1 MNYIVL
7 DLEWN
12 QSCEGKINRNKDIPF
27 EIIEIGA
34 IKMDSDY
41 NIIGEYNQLIRP
53 KIYHDMHKI
62 TEKLIHIQMEDLE
75 RGRPFEEVIEEFLSW
90 CGDDYMFCTWG
101 PLDLTELQRNMRYY
115 GKESLCDRPMEFL
128 DLQKIFAIAF
138 EEKNERHTLEYAVDF
153 LQIEK
158 DIPFHRAFSDA
169 YYTAKVFEKCPKET
183 LCYVSFDMFTLP
195 TNKSKEIHKKFA
207 DYYKYISRG
216 FKTKEAATGDRE
228 VMSTKCYLCGNAT
241 KRRVKWFTPNGKHY
255 YNVSICEKHGY
266 IKGKV
271 RIRRSESGLYYVVKT
286 MRSITEEQVK
296 EIIEKKEQAKLQR
309 KIRKEHEQQK
319 REENKNRITQ

>member
-12 QSCEGKINRNKDIPF
+12 QSCEGKINRNKEIPF

-53 KIYHDMHKI
+53 KVYHDMHKI
-62 TEKLIHIQMEDLE
+62 TEDLIHMHMEDLE

-115 GKESLCDRPMEFL
+115 GKDPLCDRPLEYL

-138 EEKNERHTLEYAVDF
+138 EEKNTRHSLEYAVDQ
-153 LQIEK
+153 LKIEK

-169 YYTAKVFEKCPKET
+169 YYTAKIFEKCPKEY
-183 LCYVSFDMFTLP
+183 LSYVSFDTYILP
-195 TNKSKEIHKKFA
+195 PNRNKEIHIQFR
-207 DYYKYISRG
+207 DYYKYISRE
-216 FKTKEAATGDRE
+216 FKTKESALGDRE
-228 VMSTKCYLCGNAT
+228 VMSTKCYLCNKPT
-241 KRRVKWFTPNGKHY
+241 RRKVKWFTPNGKHY
-255 YNVSICEKHGY
+255 YNISICEEHGF

-271 RIRRSESGLYYVVKT
+271 RIRKSEAGLCYVVKT
-286 MRSITEEQVK
+286 MKQIDENQVK
-296 EIIEKKEQAKLQR
+296 EIIHKKEQAKILKQQR
-309 KIRKEHEQQK
+309 KDNEQQK
-319 REENKNRITQ
+319 RQQNKPRVTK